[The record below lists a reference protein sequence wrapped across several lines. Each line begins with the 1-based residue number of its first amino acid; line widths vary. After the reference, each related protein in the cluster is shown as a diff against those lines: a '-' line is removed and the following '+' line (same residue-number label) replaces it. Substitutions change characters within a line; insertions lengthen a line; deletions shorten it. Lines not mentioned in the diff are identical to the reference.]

1 MSSDQQATPTG
12 DRQGPTS
19 PEELLSLLDELGIE
33 HETHHHEPVFT
44 VEESEHVTA
53 MIPGGHTKNLFL
65 KDKKGNYFL
74 IVAGNH
80 AKIPLNRVHGLI
92 GAKGRVSFGN
102 AEMLMELLGV
112 TPGSV
117 NAFAPMN
124 DHENRVKVI
133 IDEPLLENAQIN
145 CHPLINDKTT
155 TISREDLL
163 RFLEH
168 VGHPAEVI
176 QLSGVESD
184 LPE

>member
-1 MSSDQQATPTG
+1 MSLDPQSEVQIRREPA
-12 DRQGPTS
+12 S
-19 PEELLSLLDELGIE
+19 PEDLFRLLDDLGIS
-33 HETHHHEPVFT
+33 HETRHHAPVFT

-65 KDKKGNYFL
+65 KDKKGNFFL

-80 AKIPLNRVHGLI
+80 ARIPLNRVHGLI
-92 GAKGRVSFGN
+92 GAQSRVSFGN
-102 AEMLMELLGV
+102 AEKLMELLGV

-124 DHENRVKVI
+124 DHENRVSVI
-133 IDEPLLENAQIN
+133 IDEPLLENDRIN

-168 VGHPAEVI
+168 VGHTPQVI
-176 QLSGVESD
+176 RLSE
-184 LPE
+184 PEGASQE